1 MATLSVQQLVKNGA
15 ADVVW
20 TASGATPFEN
30 EFANDGKTKVLVWN
44 AGTGA
49 HTCTATVNKDS
60 GGLVTETGTA
70 YSIGQDEIA
79 VLGPFAPDIF
89 NDSSGN
95 VKLTMDADDSITI
108 AVLRD
113 APR

>member
-1 MATLSVQQLVKNGA
+1 MATLPVQTLTKNGA
-15 ADVVW
+15 ADIVW
-20 TASGATPFEN
+20 TASGASPFEN
-30 EFANDGKTKVLVWN
+30 EFANDGKTLILVWN

-49 HTCTATVNKDS
+49 HTCTATVVQDS
-60 GGLVTETGTA
+60 GGLVTESGAA

-79 VLGPFAPDIF
+79 VLGPFDPAIF

-95 VKLTMDADDSITI
+95 VELTMDADDSITI
-108 AVLRD
+108 AVIKS